1 MLREELSEEKR
12 KEYDVLTVNMMGEIE
27 EELAKLPERKKGQL
41 DGPGDKVYRDISNKY
56 LPEIRRILGT
66 VKKLNEQ
73 RDLETAEVVKIGHW

>member
-12 KEYDVLTVNMMGEIE
+12 KEYDVLTAKMMGEIE
-27 EELAKLPERKKGQL
+27 KEFAKLPERRTGQP

-66 VKKLNEQ
+66 VKK
-73 RDLETAEVVKIGHW
+73 

>member
-12 KEYDVLTVNMMGEIE
+12 KEYDALTAKMMREIE

>member
-1 MLREELSEEKR
+1 MLSEELSEEKR
-12 KEYDVLTVNMMGEIE
+12 KEYDALTANMMGEIE

-66 VKKLNEQ
+66 VKKQ
-73 RDLETAEVVKIGHW
+73 Q

>member
-1 MLREELSEEKR
+1 MNRLREELSEEKR

-41 DGPGDKVYRDISNKY
+41 DGLGDKVYRDISNKY

-66 VKKLNEQ
+66 VKK
-73 RDLETAEVVKIGHW
+73 